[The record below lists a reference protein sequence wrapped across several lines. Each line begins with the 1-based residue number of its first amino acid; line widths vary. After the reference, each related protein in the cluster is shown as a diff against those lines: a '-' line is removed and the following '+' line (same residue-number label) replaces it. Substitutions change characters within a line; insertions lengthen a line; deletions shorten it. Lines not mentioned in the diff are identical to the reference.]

1 MAETIN
7 WTIEIPVF
15 TLAVIGLLVNLTSLF
30 YKLVRSFLLPK
41 LWKYSLIS
49 LDAAHIFLGVGLVL
63 HLIYKITN
71 IEIICKSIS
80 FFLQFGLF
88 DCVSGYLIAGVIL
101 LGIYNPGKSSNL
113 SSFHR
118 NVFLVIFIPQKIV
131 SIILSLLPLT
141 PVSFFNFTSVNAI
154 SCLNIEQKGEKAF
167 SYGLLL
173 VCICWIVIFV
183 ALICCIISAV
193 KLWKGFSN
201 RIHSASPNVWQAQLV
216 SQGRQIQ
223 KILIIEIFVWIIT
236 LLVLTVINYKNT
248 SKSLSASAAALI
260 LLDIATIIH
269 GVLTNI
275 GNSMWSICCCTSSQT
290 IEETHRKLKQ
300 LELVR
305 LEAPGKLRLRATWN
319 VGKHHTRQGLMKVY
333 GPKHVKSWAQEI
345 VVLGMLRKIQHASLL
360 QCLWTSSSNPY
371 YETMTL
377 ITGEIVTSDSRI
389 ICLELTNSGTLQE
402 LIRRL
407 ESPLPESCQRMIIH
421 DVAEGLYY
429 LHDQNILHNNLNS
442 SSIYLKGS
450 LPSMVMRA
458 AIGDFEDTQIFG
470 AMQQT
475 SSHSIRDKR
484 NFFLP
489 DIRSFALIAL
499 EIISNMC
506 EKKFATYQY
515 EWDQYINEKNVH
527 NYPQTFYDDSD
538 FEDEFYRHKPH
549 GVRSPGEVI
558 EDYKRT
564 RSMSPGSRPLSAQ
577 SCRSQRSRTMS
588 PDLSRSRHSPAV
600 TLFGSRE
607 PSPEPKPKRSRSKS
621 PFSRKHKKN
630 RAPDPYD
637 LNLADSPI
645 VSENEKQRKSNTP
658 SKQKN
663 ADAFSHSKPQGKTKL
678 KKVDSKKWV
687 ISKLKT
693 ITGSETA
700 VSAFKPK
707 TKSEHYDSNDEVSE
721 EDIQT
726 VRQKLHKKKRGDSKN
741 SMQYENDHALH
752 KSLSNQS
759 NHSLQQAAHG
769 DLQRMSSG
777 SIDPTMY
784 QKMSKEDKR
793 LYHKMQAQNEQS
805 QYRSMAG
812 NSEQMVHRTM
822 SGNSEN
828 MMHRTMSGNSENMM
842 HRTMSGNSENMMHR
856 TMSGNSENMMHRTMS
871 GNSENMMHRTMS
883 GNSENMMHR
892 TMSGNSENMMHRTM
906 SGNSENMIPRR
917 MSANSENMMHWTM
930 SNHSDQ
936 WSILSD
942 MEYPRSHGLRNTI
955 SQDSRASLWSNLPLP
970 VEMIEENNNH
980 LDEIIDCLPGM
991 AESVTLQRKKN
1002 SQNKEH
1008 LVIRDKNLSMLRQ
1021 EYWKSDGPGTQR
1033 FELVDY
1039 YDELQGKFVKKMA
1052 PRPFYRSSSGS
1063 NMLPKSVHRTFSGTQ
1078 ILHRTTS
1085 GLQEITE
1092 AVEVSDSDNENFRHD
1107 LDLARKELKSLG
1119 HIIEPQV
1126 DNTNENTGKP
1136 FQKIKPVFIKE
1147 DSEKP
1152 EEKPKDVIKPKQ
1164 PKKKRSKSAEKAGNT
1179 RPDEQNESRLMRSES
1194 QIKKARATLQKKLTN
1209 RGGNVPVIPLSDRRE
1224 KANLQVKYASVKKLK
1239 TQSNGEHGE
1248 NKENGSTDQNHTV
1261 VNMED
1266 TKEQT
1271 SNQYEK
1277 FKSGVPRY
1285 SSFSS
1290 NDSGSSIDSSV
1301 RVRKANVSLTSG
1313 ELTSLSSQADVDTD
1327 GHTTDLDLPFKEN
1340 QMRKKLQMQI
1350 QSKARISDSG
1360 FDSESSELSSD
1371 YYRNHKGKKIQSR
1384 LPVHHEK
1391 SQVGLQVDELPF
1403 VSVDSGKM
1411 NFSETAF
1418 VLTGFENNHI
1428 FPDQNDIDEEIL
1440 PENDIMPSNYEDD
1453 LRPMSSMS
1461 RIIEVTCASPEDIK
1475 DLEDENEK
1483 GLSSKTA
1490 RSGIKMS
1497 DSRPKTPSHS
1507 SRPKTAGS
1515 LGSKELRGPNVY
1527 ASPNVAAKR
1536 YRELTKKGV
1545 PLRVSTITSD
1555 SPKLTNKGQPEVM
1568 LNETEDSGN
1577 VTDDQKL
1584 FNDLESHGFFKTT
1597 NPNTLSPPHKQHRK
1611 SRKDQPKR
1619 KKINKWKLDDII
1631 REIPEESRSPSS
1643 SNRSPNHKSFFDD
1656 SFHNQS
1662 GEEAMLNQP
1671 HTSEDSETASVQNS
1685 AVNSIPSSGVPKQ
1698 HQPSVVVDAE
1708 LYIDRV
1714 YSNKPAEK
1722 QNGQVQ
1728 LNDPDF
1734 DSPLNYERVYQP
1746 MSDMPCMNEYNE
1758 NVDLDI
1764 DVPLLD
1770 GMNEKHVINCRKM
1783 TTQLNLVSFHDLLP
1797 ANLENFTTLKTKLQQ
1812 GGQLGNIGTQLLEI
1826 IHSCWLNELPP
1837 TSFDLVLQLTDPVTE
1852 TEL

>member
-1 MAETIN
+1 MSETIN

-15 TLAVIGLLVNLTSLF
+15 TLAVIGLVVNLTSLF

-41 LWKYSLIS
+41 LWKYSLVS

-71 IEIICKSIS
+71 IESICKSIS

-113 SSFHR
+113 TSFHR
-118 NVFLVIFIPQKIV
+118 NVFLVIFIPQKV
-131 SIILSLLPLT
+131 TSIILSLLPLT

-154 SCLNIEQKGEKAF
+154 SCLNIEQKGENAF

-183 ALICCIISAV
+183 ALICCIVSAV

-223 KILIIEIFVWIIT
+223 KILIIEILVWIIT

-248 SKSLSASAAALI
+248 SKSLSASAVALI
-260 LLDIATIIH
+260 LLDIATIFH

-319 VGKHHTRQGLMKVY
+319 AGKHHTRQGLMKVY

-475 SSHSIRDKR
+475 SNHSIRDKR

-558 EDYKRT
+558 EDYKRS

-607 PSPEPKPKRSRSKS
+607 QTPEPMPKRSRSKS
-621 PFSRKHKKN
+621 PFSKKHKKN

-637 LNLADSPI
+637 TNRVDSPI
-645 VSENEKQRKSNTP
+645 VSENEKQRKSTTP

-663 ADAFSHSKPQGKTKL
+663 ADAFNNCKPQGKSKL
-678 KKVDSKKWV
+678 KKVDSKKWM

-721 EDIQT
+721 EEIQT
-726 VRQKLHKKKRGDSKN
+726 VRQKLHKKKRSDSKN

-769 DLQRMSSG
+769 DLYRTSSG
-777 SIDPTMY
+777 SVDPTMY
-784 QKMSKEDKR
+784 QKMSKDEKR
-793 LYHKMQAQNEQS
+793 LYHKMQGQNEQS
-805 QYRSMAG
+805 VYRSMTG
-812 NSEQMVHRTM
+812 NSEQMMHRTL

-856 TMSGNSENMMHRTMS
+856 TMSGNSENIMHRKMS
-871 GNSENMMHRTMS
+871 GNNENMMHRTMS

-892 TMSGNSENMMHRTM
+892 RMSGNSENMMHR
-906 SGNSENMIPRR
+906 
-917 MSANSENMMHWTM
+917 TM

-970 VEMIEENNNH
+970 VEMIEENNDH

-991 AESVTLQRKKN
+991 AETVTSQRKKN
-1002 SQNKEH
+1002 PQNKEH

-1021 EYWKSDGPGTQR
+1021 QEYWKSDGPGTRR

-1052 PRPFYRSSSGS
+1052 PHPFYRSSSGS

-1092 AVEVSDSDNENFRHD
+1092 ATEVSDSDNENFRHD
-1107 LDLARKELKSLG
+1107 LDLAHKELKSLG
-1119 HIIEPQV
+1119 HIIHPQV
-1126 DNTNENTGKP
+1126 DNSNDKKP

-1147 DSEKP
+1147 DSEKQ
-1152 EEKPKDVIKPKQ
+1152 EEKTKDIIKPKQ

-1179 RPDEQNESRLMRSES
+1179 RPEEQNESRLIRSES
-1194 QIKKARATLQKKLTN
+1194 QKKKARATLQKKLTN

-1224 KANLQVKYASVKKLK
+1224 KANLQVKYANVKKLK
-1239 TQSNGEHGE
+1239 TQSNGE
-1248 NKENGSTDQNHTV
+1248 NKENGCTDQNHTV

-1271 SNQYEK
+1271 SNHYEK

-1340 QMRKKLQMQI
+1340 QMRKKLQMQ
-1350 QSKARISDSG
+1350 SKARISDSG

-1391 SQVGLQVDELPF
+1391 SQVGLHVDELPF

-1428 FPDQNDIDEEIL
+1428 SPDQNDIDEEIL
-1440 PENDIMPSNYEDD
+1440 PENDIVPNDYEDD

-1475 DLEDENEK
+1475 DLEDENDK
-1483 GLSSKTA
+1483 CLSSKTGI
-1490 RSGIKMS
+1490 SGFKMGMS

-1507 SRPKTAGS
+1507 SRPKTASS

-1527 ASPNVAAKR
+1527 ASPNVASKR

-1555 SPKLTNKGQPEVM
+1555 SPKLTDKGQPEVM
-1568 LNETEDSGN
+1568 VNETEDSGN

-1597 NPNTLSPPHKQHRK
+1597 NTNTLSPPHKQHRK

-1728 LNDPDF
+1728 LLDPDF
-1734 DSPLNYERVYQP
+1734 DSPLNYERVYHP
-1746 MSDMPCMNEYNE
+1746 MSDMQCMNEYNE

-1764 DVPLLD
+1764 DVPLLE

>member
-1 MAETIN
+1 ME
-7 WTIEIPVF
+7 
-15 TLAVIGLLVNLTSLF
+15 
-30 YKLVRSFLLPK
+30 
-41 LWKYSLIS
+41 
-49 LDAAHIFLGVGLVL
+49 
-63 HLIYKITN
+63 
-71 IEIICKSIS
+71 
-80 FFLQFGLF
+80 
-88 DCVSGYLIAGVIL
+88 
-101 LGIYNPGKSSNL
+101 
-113 SSFHR
+113 
-118 NVFLVIFIPQKIV
+118 
-131 SIILSLLPLT
+131 
-141 PVSFFNFTSVNAI
+141 
-154 SCLNIEQKGEKAF
+154 
-167 SYGLLL
+167 SYGINCSTNGTKLLNRK
-173 VCICWIVIFV
+173 ID
-183 ALICCIISAV
+183 AV

-577 SCRSQRSRTMS
+577 SCRSQRSRTLS

-812 NSEQMVHRTM
+812 NSEQMMHRTM

-906 SGNSENMIPRR
+906 SGNSENMMPRR
-917 MSANSENMMHWTM
+917 MSANSENMMHRTM

-1147 DSEKP
+1147 DSEKI
-1152 EEKPKDVIKPKQ
+1152 EEKPKDIIKPKQ

-1194 QIKKARATLQKKLTN
+1194 QKKKARATLQKKLTN

-1224 KANLQVKYASVKKLK
+1224 KANLQVKYANVKKLK

-1483 GLSSKTA
+1483 VLSSKTG

-1497 DSRPKTPSHS
+1497 ESRPKTPSHS
-1507 SRPKTAGS
+1507 SRPKTASS

-1611 SRKDQPKR
+1611 SRKGPTKR

-1714 YSNKPAEK
+1714 YSNKPTEK

-1826 IHSCWLNELPP
+1826 IHSCWLNDLPP

-1852 TEL
+1852 TL